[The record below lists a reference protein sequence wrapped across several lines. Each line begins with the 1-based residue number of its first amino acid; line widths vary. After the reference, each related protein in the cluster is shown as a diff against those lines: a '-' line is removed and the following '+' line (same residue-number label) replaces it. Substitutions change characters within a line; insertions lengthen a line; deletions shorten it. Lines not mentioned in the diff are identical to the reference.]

1 MRKLFAV
8 MIVFCLAYF
17 FCGWLAVQLDW
28 LPRDDYLLYAG
39 MVGALASVIGLV
51 SFIRP
56 PMSRVDLRSLEI
68 DSLQSMVTLIKDMGR
83 LEREK
88 TKAEGEIEDLDVRRK
103 EMEILVRKASL
114 SLFLKE
120 QLSYHERQILE
131 IMRGDLHLSRHLED
145 VKDIKQKLTTIN
157 EEIDSDPNV
166 SLLQDIIITASKHE
180 PTHDDVIANLP
191 GSVQMV
197 YLVVRFLSGVLFG
210 PYKIRKK

>member
-1 MRKLFAV
+1 MRRLFAV
-8 MIVFCLAYF
+8 MIAFCLAYF

-28 LPRDDYLLYAG
+28 LHRDDYLLYAG

-56 PMSRVDLRSLEI
+56 PMSRIDLRSLEL
-68 DSLQSMVTLIKDMGR
+68 DSLQSMIKLIEDMER

-120 QLSYHERQILE
+120 QLSYHERQIIE
-131 IMRGDLHLSRHLED
+131 IMQSDLNLSRHLDE
-145 VKDIKQKLTTIN
+145 VKDIKKKLTTIN

-180 PTHDDVIANLP
+180 PTQDEVIASLP
-191 GSVQMV
+191 GSVQIV
-197 YLVVRFLSGVLFG
+197 YLVVRFLSRALSVQLR
-210 PYKIRKK
+210 P